1 MPQDLREKRHLS
13 VDERH
18 TFKAANTANEHA
30 EESAR
35 ILEARDTVSREL
47 PRDANVVREALNAAH
62 TQAQMGVGLDTP
74 ATAGD
79 LGQSLQGLSALEKSR
94 RIQV

>member
-1 MPQDLREKRHLS
+1 MPQDLHEKRHLS

-35 ILEARDTVSREL
+35 ILEARDRRREL
-47 PRDANVVREALNAAH
+47 PRDANAVRAALNNAH
-62 TQAQMGVGLDTP
+62 LIAQQGIGLDTP
-74 ATAGD
+74 SQAED
-79 LGQSLQGLSALEKSR
+79 LGRNLQQLSGLEKSR